1 MENINNTKKI
11 PSKKEWI
18 EVEHQKHVQIHWD
31 NIARIKPLQEN
42 IDGAI
47 RSIAL
52 IEKSKSLLEATI
64 FEYEEL
70 KHFSKKEEKIF
81 AKCDHRPYWDH
92 DSNARGFAEDYLV
105 GISELKERQKQ
116 LCLDVAKWQ
125 SEIDTHTWDDSV
137 KIMHDNTDKEKLEE
151 AYYKLY
157 PSEKVAQ
164 LEEVA

>member
-1 MENINNTKKI
+1 MDSTSTKKI
-11 PSKKEWI
+11 PSKEKWI
-18 EVEHQKHVQIHWD
+18 EIEHQKHVQIHWD

-81 AKCDHRPYWDH
+81 AKCDHSPYWDH
-92 DSNARGFAEDYLV
+92 DSNARCFAEDYLV

-125 SEIDTHTWDDSV
+125 AEIDTHTWDDSV

-157 PSEKVAQ
+157 PSEKAAQ